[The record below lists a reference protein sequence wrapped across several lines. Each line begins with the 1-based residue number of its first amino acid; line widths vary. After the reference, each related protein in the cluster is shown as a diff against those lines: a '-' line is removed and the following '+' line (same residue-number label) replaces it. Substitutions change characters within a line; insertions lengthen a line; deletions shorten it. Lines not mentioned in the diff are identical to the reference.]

1 MSVLKMMLFSVGLTP
16 ESGADY
22 ISDSLGRQISVN
34 TIRTMMRSKTTVPT
48 DIVDCL
54 KARHDKIKQA
64 SEDFTNWIEDPE
76 NKNKNG
82 IVKIPHTH
90 NKDPEIKKLAMAQA
104 ILNASQK
111 CSISQK

>member
-22 ISDSLGRQISVN
+22 ISESLGRQISVN

-48 DIVDCL
+48 DIIDCL
-54 KARHDKIKQA
+54 KARHDEIKAA
-64 SEDFTNWIEDPE
+64 SEQFSAWIEDPE
-76 NKNKNG
+76 NQNKEG
-82 IVKIPHTH
+82 AVIIPHAH
-90 NKDPEIKKLAMAQA
+90 NKDPEIKKLGVARAM
-104 ILNASQK
+104 LNTSRK

>member
-34 TIRTMMRSKTTVPT
+34 TIRTMMRSKTSVPM
-48 DIVDCL
+48 DIIECL
-54 KARHDKIKQA
+54 KARNNEIKEA
-64 SEDFTNWIEDPE
+64 SEDFKIWIENPE
-76 NKNKNG
+76 NKRENG
-82 IVKIPHTH
+82 IVTIPHAH

-104 ILNASQK
+104 MLNASQS